1 MTKTCRPVKPKV
13 GKALKNYNEQTDQ
26 DASPCR
32 HWGRRR
38 HVVSRRRRFP
48 CSIRWFDKVPPR
60 GIPVWY
66 LSSGA
71 KRTEGPSI
79 YRNKAVL
86 ARRRTASEGRPYG
99 DFVSR
104 VVYSEA
110 PEPKRRRITPE
121 EHRVI

>member
-1 MTKTCRPVKPKV
+1 MRAPVDIGAADV
-13 GKALKNYNEQTDQ
+13 MWFLGGAGSL
-26 DASPCR
+26 
-32 HWGRRR
+32 
-38 HVVSRRRRFP
+38 
-48 CSIRWFDKVPPR
+48 CSIRWFDKVPPL

-71 KRTEGPSI
+71 KRTEGPQYI
-79 YRNKAVL
+79 PDKTVL
-86 ARRRTASEGRPYG
+86 ARRRTASEGRPCG

>member
-1 MTKTCRPVKPKV
+1 MTRFHLEAFPFGISRLAPN
-13 GKALKNYNEQTDQ
+13 GRKA
-26 DASPCR
+26 
-32 HWGRRR
+32 
-38 HVVSRRRRFP
+38 
-48 CSIRWFDKVPPR
+48 
-60 GIPVWY
+60 
-66 LSSGA
+66 
-71 KRTEGPSI
+71 PSI

-110 PEPKRRRITPE
+110 PEPKRHRITPE